1 MTCRDDDLC
10 IHHFLNQQ
18 WFQANQNNIWKNPS
32 FKLLFWFWEMLAKTI
47 FALWF
52 IPMKSSI
59 LNFFLS
65 VCEEVPV
72 LWSKITDWFFTW
84 MVLEQTLQRHRLFLS
99 AKQTWLFQ
107 CGSNWYRPFLRT
119 QYKLYTVIGPFHG
132 SSGSLWW
139 TVVVLIFKPGE
150 TLTESTMY
158 LLLELPN
165 TIGKSNKSVGGSGNG
180 EGGGWGQR
188 CYMKQERINL
198 KMPFPT
204 TPTANICTTLILWPQ
219 LGVFFQIGQW
229 TIIACVRQQI

>member
-1 MTCRDDDLC
+1 MKKS
-10 IHHFLNQQ
+10 I
-18 WFQANQNNIWKNPS
+18 FQAALLILGNAGKDYICSLIYSDEIKH
-32 FKLLFWFWEMLAKTI
+32 FKL
-47 FALWF
+47 
-52 IPMKSSI
+52 
-59 LNFFLS
+59 FLS

-107 CGSNWYRPFLRT
+107 CGSNWYRPLLRT
-119 QYKLYTVIGPFHG
+119 QYKLYTAIGPFHG

-188 CYMKQERINL
+188 CYMKQETINL

>member
-1 MTCRDDDLC
+1 MKKS
-10 IHHFLNQQ
+10 I
-18 WFQANQNNIWKNPS
+18 FQAALLILGNAGKDYICSLIYSDKIKH
-32 FKLLFWFWEMLAKTI
+32 FKL
-47 FALWF
+47 
-52 IPMKSSI
+52 
-59 LNFFLS
+59 FLS

-107 CGSNWYRPFLRT
+107 CGSNWYRPLLRT
-119 QYKLYTVIGPFHG
+119 QYKLYTAIGPFHG

-180 EGGGWGQR
+180 EGGGWGKDKLKDALSHHPHSKHLYYIDTLASAWGLLSDR
-188 CYMKQERINL
+188 SVNYNCMCSSTNL
-198 KMPFPT
+198 KKT
-204 TPTANICTTLILWPQ
+204 
-219 LGVFFQIGQW
+219 
-229 TIIACVRQQI
+229 